1 MGINNYEIIL
11 TDIAKEELEDI
22 YDYIYNQLLAE
33 KAANNLME
41 KIEKQILLLE
51 NNPYACV
58 EVSIKPKNELYR
70 RLIIDNYIVLYQ
82 VEEEYKQVVIYRVLY
97 GKRDYIDFE

>member
-1 MGINNYEIIL
+1 MDINNYEIIL

-22 YDYIYNQLLAE
+22 YDYIYNHLVAE
-33 KAANNLME
+33 KAANDLME

-51 NNPYACV
+51 NNPYAYV

-70 RLIIDNYIVLYQ
+70 RLIIDNYVVLYQ
-82 VEEEYKQVVIYRVLY
+82 IEEEHKQVVIYRVLY
-97 GKRDYIDFE
+97 GKRNYISFE